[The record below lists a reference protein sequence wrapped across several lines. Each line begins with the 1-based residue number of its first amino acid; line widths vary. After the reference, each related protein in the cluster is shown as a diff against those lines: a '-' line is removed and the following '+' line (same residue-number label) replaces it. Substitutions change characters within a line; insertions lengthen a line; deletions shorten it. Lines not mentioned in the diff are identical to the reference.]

1 MKRFLTSYFFSF
13 SIVVIICLSLS
24 KTMVA
29 QFPTRQKIS
38 INEGW
43 RFTKGNSS
51 DGLSYDIRPEVTD
64 RNDNK
69 VADSKPTEA
78 VAVKDTIAVLK
89 KWILPTGNN
98 FITDQTKHHIR
109 PAGNPGSDFPYVQS
123 NFNDAA
129 WEQINL
135 PHEWAIKEPFYQGAN
150 AEVGGGMGRLPSQGV
165 AWYRRKLDITAAD
178 NGKTIYL

>member
-1 MKRFLTSYFFSF
+1 MKRFLTSYFPGF

-24 KTMVA
+24 MAVVA
-29 QFPTRQKIS
+29 QAPTRQKIS
-38 INEGW
+38 INKEW

-51 DGLSYDIRPEVTD
+51 DGLSYDVRPEVTD

-89 KWILPTGNN
+89 KWILPTANN
-98 FITDQTKHHIR
+98 FIKDPSKRHER

-129 WEQINL
+129 WEQIKIL
-135 PHEWAIKEPFYQGAN
+135 I
-150 AEVGGGMGRLPSQGV
+150 
-165 AWYRRKLDITAAD
+165 
-178 NGKTIYL
+178 